1 MTVAPKP
8 PVKEGAARGVTEQ
21 SGAQKQLTAWQF
33 PVGVNIHVP
42 HDAAI
47 LFLEKRKLTFPQ
59 KYVH

>member
-1 MTVAPKP
+1 MRSD
-8 PVKEGAARGVTEQ
+8 GAEWSPEAAHGL
-21 SGAQKQLTAWQF
+21 AF
-33 PVGVNIHVP
+33 PVGLNIHVP